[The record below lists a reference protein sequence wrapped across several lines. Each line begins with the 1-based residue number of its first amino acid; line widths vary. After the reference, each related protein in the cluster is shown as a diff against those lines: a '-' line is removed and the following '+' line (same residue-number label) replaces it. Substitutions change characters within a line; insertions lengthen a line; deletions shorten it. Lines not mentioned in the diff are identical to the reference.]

1 MRTVKTKTVQK
12 RNVVLAAVLLSVL
25 LAALG
30 SVAFAAPASST
41 TKSTERGLVFFD
53 PFRIRTILVAAELDD
68 IGVQSAVVS
77 QLRPPIRLP
86 LRPPLRS
93 AFRPIY

>member
-1 MRTVKTKTVQK
+1 MKMVKTKTIQM
-12 RNVVLAAVLLSVL
+12 RNVVLVAVLLSIL

-30 SVAFAAPASST
+30 SVAFAAPVSST
-41 TKSTERGLVFFD
+41 TKSSQRGLVFFD

-68 IGVQSAVVS
+68 IGVQSIVVS
-77 QLRPPIRLP
+77 ELRPPIRLP